1 MPTPPKW
8 PSRIHQLLPPFSHL
22 LSQVSYSRGLPAKLA
37 AAAAEA
43 DFKTVKRQAH
53 SLKGSS
59 GYIGAVQVRCRRRLL
74 LAPDSPYL
82 HRSYQPLFDAQ
93 VPVLSQTLVE
103 ISGAADPRAVTA
115 LIGELSA
122 AIDTLRWE
130 AKPFECCVSNQS
142 HARTYTHACCACVL
156 HAL

>member
-1 MPTPPKW
+1 MTLRLVSHRTCSHTHSHANTPR
-8 PSRIHQLLPPFSHL
+8 SCQAASISSSHL
-22 LSQVSYSRGLPAKLA
+22 SHILSQVSYSRGLPAKLA

-43 DFKTVKRQAH
+43 DFKTVRRQAH

-130 AKPFECCVSNQS
+130 AKPFECCVSN
-142 HARTYTHACCACVL
+142 
-156 HAL
+156 